1 MVITSNKICPFGTR
15 KPSKT
20 VVSFAV
26 DAASGSLRFVHEL
39 STAPYKPCNISPY
52 SELA

>member
-1 MVITSNKICPFGTR
+1 VCQGAWLVVGNQE
-15 KPSKT
+15 SKT

-26 DAASGSLRFVHEL
+26 DAASGSLRFAHEL

-52 SELA
+52 ALSLA